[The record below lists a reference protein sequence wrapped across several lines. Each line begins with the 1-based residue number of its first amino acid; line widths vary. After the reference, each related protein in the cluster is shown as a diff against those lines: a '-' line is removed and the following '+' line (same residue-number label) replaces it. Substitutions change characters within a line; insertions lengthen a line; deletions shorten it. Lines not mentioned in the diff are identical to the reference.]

1 MRALSALSS
10 LLLLLFLSAHAAG
23 LPATLRIG
31 TDPGYAPFE
40 SKAADGRVTGFD
52 IDLMNALCEQMK
64 THCVVVES
72 PFDALIPSLKARK
85 IDAIMSSMSITPA
98 RLQEID
104 FTEKL
109 YSAKARLIAV
119 RNSPIQPTAAALK
132 GKNIGVLQ
140 GSIQETYANKYWR
153 TSGANVVSYP
163 SQEDIYADLITGRLD
178 AAFQDE
184 VAGSF
189 GFLKQTSGSN
199 FAFAGPAVTDALIF
213 GVGVGMGLRKGD
225 EELKQAIDNAFNQLR
240 QDGTWQKLNARY
252 FPFDIY

>member
-1 MRALSALSS
+1 MLSLSS
-10 LLLLLFLSAHAAG
+10 QATE
-23 LPATLRIG
+23 LPTTLRIG

-40 SKAADGRVTGFD
+40 SKAADGQVTGFD
-52 IDLMNALCEQMK
+52 IDLMNALCKRMN
-64 THCVVVES
+64 TRCVVVES

-98 RLQEID
+98 RLKEID

-109 YSAKARLIAV
+109 YSAKARLIAA
-119 RNSPIQPTAAALK
+119 RNSSILPTATALK
-132 GKNIGVLQ
+132 NKSIGVLQ
-140 GSIQETYANKYWR
+140 GSIQETYAGKYWR
-153 TSGANVVSYP
+153 PYGVNVVSYP
-163 SQEDIYADLITGRLD
+163 SQDDIYADLIAGRLD

-189 GFLKQTSGSN
+189 GFLKQPSGRD
-199 FAFAGPAVTDALIF
+199 FAFAGPAVTDEQIF

-225 EELKQAIDNAFNQLR
+225 EALKQAINNAFNQLR